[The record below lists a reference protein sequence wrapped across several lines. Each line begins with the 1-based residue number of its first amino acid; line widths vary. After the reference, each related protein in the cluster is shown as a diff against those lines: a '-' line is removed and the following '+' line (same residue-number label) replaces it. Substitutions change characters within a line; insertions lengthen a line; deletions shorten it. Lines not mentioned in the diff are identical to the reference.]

1 MRPRCLARDDRHGLD
16 HLGDEGRG
24 DAIVA
29 MATLRLDG
37 DEAAVEE
44 FRKVSARRRRCDPRE
59 ESELLRGTGAPVH
72 EREEDAQAGRVADD
86 GGDPGE
92 VRLGSHGREPS
103 RKPDAR
109 HPVIA
114 SATSEASERD
124 TRAARAHLPFIDNGA
139 THTSSNPAPSIG
151 SAALQ
156 PGSAPVLS
164 GRGNDAI
171 SAA

>member
-1 MRPRCLARDDRHGLD
+1 MPTRRLSRSFERCPLAVGAAP
-16 HLGDEGRG
+16 GQEG
-24 DAIVA
+24 
-29 MATLRLDG
+29 
-37 DEAAVEE
+37 
-44 FRKVSARRRRCDPRE
+44 
-59 ESELLRGTGAPVH
+59 ELLRGAGAPVH

-124 TRAARAHLPFIDNGA
+124 TRAARAYLPFIDNGA

-164 GRGNDAI
+164 GR
-171 SAA
+171 

>member
-1 MRPRCLARDDRHGLD
+1 
-16 HLGDEGRG
+16 
-24 DAIVA
+24 
-29 MATLRLDG
+29 
-37 DEAAVEE
+37 
-44 FRKVSARRRRCDPRE
+44 
-59 ESELLRGTGAPVH
+59 
-72 EREEDAQAGRVADD
+72 
-86 GGDPGE
+86 
-92 VRLGSHGREPS
+92 
-103 RKPDAR
+103 
-109 HPVIA
+109 VIA

-139 THTSSNPAPSIG
+139 RPWTPPISAHTSSNPAQSIG